1 MRFATFLCIVV
12 LGLATC
18 SVAAD
23 KVDVGFE
30 GGLSLGRLPDDYK
43 AKLADQPMQDLADPG
58 NKGRWTFETDGG
70 PEGYWGLETINSR
83 VKIGPKPYGALASKK
98 GATMALQTERVVFSD
113 IGTGATMMMLT
124 IAPHVSGGPG
134 DWVFYYGK
142 GAWNA
147 DGSMIIGARSQRP
160 SVWAPKYD
168 DRPGKNAGPLA
179 IKSDGTGHHTLL
191 GNGKLMRAV
200 VASPTRPNIGYTAS
214 GNTILEIDLV
224 TGKVAKDLGQVSGV
238 WWLKQSPDD
247 KYVMGRNK
255 LGFWVIDT
263 KTKKQYQV
271 KLDYW
276 EEKSKSHS
284 VHDSYR
290 FLPADTD
297 WIMYWYE
304 RSHPGGGLNKE
315 GFRLRNFKT
324 GQEKIVPFRFDWNHG
339 DVGRYMG
346 YHCGGYIT
354 EWTGET
360 FAPKEG
366 LIWPTKVNTGNG
378 PCYNIPHA
386 TGGYAA
392 HWPDDQLWAY
402 ADLYIRQPSDAK
414 YLSEVSKMFA
424 KPFDQGGRVNRMKV
438 CSNNRRGRGMNDR
451 QGIKSIS
458 LSRPNMSPD
467 GTKLVFNSNVF
478 NRDGIY
484 LVVCALPLA
493 PVDVK
498 GETLP
503 GGGAQVTWKAP
514 KYHAEIVGYNVYRSC
529 TSGTGFELIT
539 KRPVKGTLFIDAR
552 KPAGCGTCFYA
563 VRSVESSK
571 LESPLSAEVAAGPIS
586 DSPIRIFCD
595 AEAAIS
601 AELDAP
607 SPDAIWMNFGGRAS
621 NLHYIWQ
628 RRSDKAGSVKLN
640 VDVPKAGKYYVV
652 ARMKGPA
659 DAAFTIGGQDISI
672 PTRKI
677 LIGEEFVV
685 TSASKEW
692 IWATSDTAVEL
703 ASGAQKIEIT
713 SNVYGSSLDCFYLA
727 TDKGFKPAGRIV
739 AVKPAAL
746 KLGAKTA
753 EGGVK
758 LTWRGKQDARWYHYN
773 IYCGT
778 EAGFTPDQKTLI
790 ASPDGNAYLD
800 WQVTAGQT
808 LYYKITQV
816 TLDGIESDAS
826 NEVPIA
832 VK

>member
-1 MRFATFLCIVV
+1 MRFATLLCIAV

-18 SVAAD
+18 VMAAD
-23 KVDVGFE
+23 KVDIGFE

-43 AKLADQPMQDLADPG
+43 AKIADQPLQDLADSG
-58 NKGRWTFETDGG
+58 NEGRWTFAKDTG

-83 VKIGPKPYGALASKK
+83 VKIGSKPYAALAGKK
-98 GATMALQTERVVFSD
+98 RGSTQPIQTERVVFSD
-113 IGTGATMMMLT
+113 ITTGATMMMLT
-124 IAPHVSGGPG
+124 IAPFAPDGPG

-142 GAWNA
+142 GAWSA
-147 DGSMIIGARSQRP
+147 DGSMIVGGRSQNP
-160 SVWAPKYD
+160 SLWSPAYD
-168 DRPGKNAGPLA
+168 DRAGIDAGPLA

-191 GNGKLMRAV
+191 GDGKLMRT
-200 VASPTRPNIGYTAS
+200 VAASNVRPNIGYTS
-214 GNTILEIDLV
+214 TGNTIKVIDLV
-224 TGKVAKDLGQVSGV
+224 TGKIVKTLGKVKGV
-238 WWLKQSPDD
+238 WWLKVSPDD
-247 KYVMGRNK
+247 KYVMGK
-255 LGFWVIDT
+255 YKYGFWVIDT
-263 KTKKQYQV
+263 KTRKQWDV
-271 KLDYW
+271 KIDLW
-276 EEKSKSHS
+276 KEKDRAHS

-290 FLPADTD
+290 FLPGDTD

-304 RSHPGGGLNKE
+304 RTHPGGGLNKE

-339 DVGRYMG
+339 DVGRYLG
-346 YHCGGYIT
+346 YHSAGYIT

-366 LIWPTKVNTGNG
+366 LIWPTKVHTGNG
-378 PCYNIPHA
+378 PVYDIPHA

-402 ADLYIRQPSDAK
+402 ACMYKRLKRDKD

-424 KPFDQGGRVNRMKV
+424 KTLPEGGRVNRMKV
-438 CSNNRRGRGMNDR
+438 CSNNLWGRTDQYGK
-451 QGIKSIS
+451 KSVS

-484 LVVCALPLA
+484 MVICALPLA
-493 PVDVK
+493 PIDVK
-498 GETLP
+498 GESLP
-503 GGGAQVTWKAP
+503 GRGAQVTWKAP

-539 KRPVKGTLFIDAR
+539 KSPVRGTSFIDAR
-552 KPAGCGTCFYA
+552 KPADCSTCFYA
-563 VRSVESSK
+563 VRSVERSK
-571 LESPLSAEVAAGPIS
+571 LESPLSAEVAAGPIG

-601 AELDAP
+601 ADLDAP
-607 SPDAIWMNFGGRAS
+607 SPDAIWMNFSGTAS

-628 RRSDKAGSVKLN
+628 RRKDKPGSVSVKVN
-640 VDVPKAGKYYVV
+640 VPKAGKYYVV
-652 ARMKGPA
+652 ARMKGK
-659 DAAFTIGGQDISI
+659 DGSAFTIAGQEVSF

-677 LIGEEFVV
+677 FLGKEFVP

-692 IWATSDTAVEL
+692 IWATSATPATLNAGEQ
-703 ASGAQKIEIT
+703 SIEIA
-713 SNVYGSSLDCFYLA
+713 SSKYGSSLDCFYLA
-727 TDKGFKPAGRIV
+727 TDKDFAPVGRIV
-739 AVKPAAL
+739 ATKPAAL

-753 EGGVK
+753 EDGVK

-778 EAGFTPDQKTLI
+778 EAGFTPSQKNLV

-816 TLDGIESDAS
+816 TRDGLESDAS
-826 NEVPIA
+826 NEVPVA